1 MNAKSSCFHSLLAG
15 AKRKSPHLGEHGTA
29 FFRFRRPA
37 MSPEMGITFSTPSW
51 RWIVQANLLDH
62 RKKTA
67 KEGASLKN
75 WGLTGSYSSGLLL
88 PPHGADSGSTDPA
101 KQRRVAASSRT
112 SSGFFPL
119 SFLSWNFFL
128 PTAS

>member
-1 MNAKSSCFHSLLAG
+1 MSTKQSRYFHNF
-15 AKRKSPHLGEHGTA
+15 LGEVDRIVPVSGDMVKP
-29 FFRFRRPA
+29 FPVRPPA
-37 MSPEMGITFSTPSW
+37 MFPETGISFSTPSW
-51 RWIVQANLLDH
+51 RWIVQANLWDH

-119 SFLSWNFFL
+119 SFLSWNFFY